1 MRDKPSLQD
10 LLEVQRQ
17 FELPSQVLVEKDWYV
32 VTALAAIN
40 TADVKQH
47 IFDRSDHRVARG
59 ERNPDR
65 RRGIGAR
72 QETEER
78 NPATVPMDAIKLG
91 MCYDLL
97 SGERNGCRGLQ
108 PTDEPSSEPHA
119 KSVSDLAHWPS
130 PIVGEVCSEIA
141 HPCQSYPMPVRQ
153 TSL

>member
-1 MRDKPSLQD
+1 MKQD
-10 LLEVQRQ
+10 GKTGKVTTTIQEVAYYNI
-17 FELPSQVLVEKDWYV
+17 FLTE
-32 VTALAAIN
+32 AIL
-40 TADVKQH
+40 
-47 IFDRSDHRVARG
+47 RVARG

-91 MCYDLL
+91 TCYDLL

-108 PTDEPSSEPHA
+108 LTDEPSSEPHA

-130 PIVGEVCSEIA
+130 PTVGEVCSEIA